1 MWWWIWWIT
10 LMMNQLNQSMNQSGY
25 IARCQTGKS
34 RIHIIQFLI
43 LSQSSVFNRLQL
55 SWEILHQ
62 DEVDAERLRVAH
74 SAKKP
79 LTSTF
84 SNLLKGA
91 WQCSSDRRQTEPQQ
105 CRYIEI
111 NGPPLCPYAN
121 ARVESRIPGGTKS
134 IWLKQYRN
142 CKKVIKAAKRGRMT
156 HWLDLTIDLTCDPF
170 FALPDS
176 RFQEL
181 KESCHFSQSVWL
193 HEAKEQAAWFAIY
206 NRTQA
211 HGQ

>member
-91 WQCSSDRRQTEPQQ
+91 WPCSSDRRQTEPQQ
-105 CRYIEI
+105 W
-111 NGPPLCPYAN
+111 NQWSASVPLCQCQSWVPY
-121 ARVESRIPGGTKS
+121 S
-134 IWLKQYRN
+134 WRN
-142 CKKVIKAAKRGRMT
+142 QIDMAEAISQLQEGYQSCQKRQDDSLT
-156 HWLDLTIDLTCDPF
+156 WLDYWLNLRPF

-206 NRTQA
+206 NKTQA